1 MLFYFKSREQW
12 SEPAGVILVEGCTI
26 KLEPATMNDGS
37 YGFALGT
44 KLKSICCLSN
54 DSLGL
59 SLSF

>member
-44 KLKSICCLSN
+44 KSSPLSK
-54 DSLGL
+54 
-59 SLSF
+59 